1 MVAPWITTVKLSDP
15 ESSYADDAIAAASF
29 VLFHLSGRKYG
40 GVRETTE
47 EYCQVGLDQI
57 GLSTYYGPY
66 QRPPLPGP
74 SGYAVMYPELRHGV
88 ITNRIGG
95 MCNTCGCT
103 HLLRLRGAPVLEVTS
118 VKVGSGELDPSAY
131 AIYDHGFIASPNECW
146 NTCDDVEVTYRYG
159 TEAPILGQIAAAALA
174 DQYILAM
181 AGSDECELPQRV
193 TQISRQ
199 GVSWTLLDPQEFLKE
214 GRTGIYSVDLFL
226 AVVNPDSARLRPR
239 VFSPDVP
246 RARTKHVGGPA
257 PAPPAPGGLSVGP
270 QAMTMQA
277 PPMPTQF
284 TFAPAPA
291 PATST
296 TSVTTYAGQPL
307 IWTVPGPFTQESPPR
322 IVVLPSHEQVPA
334 DALVWRTD
342 NFTLDLTSEQ
352 VERLL
357 PPGSV
362 LLVSAT
368 GEEDSTTAQAN
379 YSVERSTS

>member
-1 MVAPWITTVKLSDP
+1 
-15 ESSYADDAIAAASF
+15 
-29 VLFHLSGRKYG
+29 
-40 GVRETTE
+40 
-47 EYCQVGLDQI
+47 
-57 GLSTYYGPY
+57 
-66 QRPPLPGP
+66 
-74 SGYAVMYPELRHGV
+74 
-88 ITNRIGG
+88 
-95 MCNTCGCT
+95 
-103 HLLRLRGAPVLEVTS
+103 
-118 VKVGSGELDPSAY
+118 
-131 AIYDHGFIASPNECW
+131 
-146 NTCDDVEVTYRYG
+146 
-159 TEAPILGQIAAAALA
+159 
-174 DQYILAM
+174 
-181 AGSDECELPQRV
+181 
-193 TQISRQ
+193 
-199 GVSWTLLDPQEFLKE
+199 
-214 GRTGIYSVDLFL
+214 
-226 AVVNPDSARLRPR
+226 
-239 VFSPDVP
+239 
-246 RARTKHVGGPA
+246 
-257 PAPPAPGGLSVGP
+257 
-270 QAMTMQA
+270 MTMQA

-307 IWTVPGPFTQESPPR
+307 IWAVPGPFTQENPPR